1 MKAITAEAIDFLKT
15 SPIGDWDVS
24 AELSQLEYQLGQRL
38 IYVQYPKGK
47 VPRQYV
53 EAAQRLVRD
62 AWSDIDSAV
71 SFAEALSR
79 PMFPDFWDAHD
90 RSGQPG
96 ARLDAYAIHFNHP
109 DARPIY
115 CLSWNRFFFSTPTPD
130 TMSSTYGR
138 TRQSKNVCQSR
149 HRPSSS
155 STCGASGQAFSRT
168 WHHRSIRLTRQAHI
182 QFEAL
187 LAARMSCAFFAG
199 IDAWRDLLT
208 GLAGPFAR
216 RGRWD
221 NCPG

>member
-1 MKAITAEAIDFLKT
+1 MKAITAEAIDFLNT

-115 CLSWNRFFFSTPTPD
+115 CLSWNRFFFQYTYTRYDEFDLWQDTPIQECLPEPP
-130 TMSSTYGR
+130 SA
-138 TRQSKNVCQSR
+138 QFVINVRRIGPGVFENVASPLDQTN
-149 HRPSSS
+149 SS
-155 STCGASGQAFSRT
+155 ST
-168 WHHRSIRLTRQAHI
+168 HSI
-182 QFEAL
+182 
-187 LAARMSCAFFAG
+187 
-199 IDAWRDLLT
+199 
-208 GLAGPFAR
+208 
-216 RGRWD
+216 
-221 NCPG
+221 